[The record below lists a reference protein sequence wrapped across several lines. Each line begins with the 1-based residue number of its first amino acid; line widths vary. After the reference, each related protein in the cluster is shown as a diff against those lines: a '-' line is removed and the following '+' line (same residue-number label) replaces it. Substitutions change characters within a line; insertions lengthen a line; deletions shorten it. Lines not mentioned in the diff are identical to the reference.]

1 MEINLLFDIIATQPI
16 GENKRHGGG
25 KYGEI
30 VLRRM
35 LEQSVPLVC
44 YYDSRLWLNP
54 ETEELIKTHNI
65 RLLDI
70 KGRTLDDVV
79 KESGCNTIYSAL
91 PKYDLLHYHGC
102 RVISTIHGLRTLET
116 PADSYCFY
124 YKNSGWRDWFQFFAK
139 KFVPGL
145 YKDRLRKYKLKEWKS
160 DNFQMVTVSNH
171 SLYSIKTYFPELKDV
186 NIPVFYSPSTSSE
199 RVLTRKYLERYF
211 LLVSGARSEKNN
223 LRAIKALD
231 FLFSNG
237 YLGDFIV
244 KITGVKSGNIYRYKI
259 KNTERFDFLGFV
271 DEEELDQLYHDAYS
285 LIYPSLNEGFG
296 YPPLEAMQYGVPV
309 LASPFT
315 SIPEVCEGAALYFNP
330 FSVEEISARILAIS
344 NNVVREE
351 YSNRAKLQYSKITT
365 KQRKDLD
372 ALIGY
377 IFSSESII

>member
-1 MEINLLFDIIATQPI
+1 MEIKLLFDITATQPI
-16 GENKRHGGG
+16 GTNKRHGGG

-35 LEQSVPLVC
+35 LERSVPIVC

-54 ETEELIKTHNI
+54 ETEELIKSNNVT
-65 RLLDI
+65 LLDI
-70 KGRTLDDVV
+70 NGRTIDDIVE
-79 KESGCNTIYSAL
+79 ESACNTIFSAL
-91 PKYDLLHYHGC
+91 PKHDLFHFHGC

-124 YKNSGWRDWFQFFAK
+124 YKKSGWRDWAQFFLK
-139 KFVPGL
+139 KFIPRL
-145 YKDRLRKYKLKEWKS
+145 YKERLRRYKLKEWKS

-171 SLYSIKTYFPELKDV
+171 SSYSIKTYFPELKEK

-199 RVLTRKYLERYF
+199 RILSRKHSEKYF
-211 LLVSGARSEKNN
+211 LMVSGARPEKNN

-231 FLFSNG
+231 DLFSKG
-237 YLGDFIV
+237 YLDDCNV
-244 KITGVKSGNIYRYKI
+244 KITGVKSGDVYRYKI
-259 KNTERFDFLGFV
+259 KNLERFDFLGFV
-271 DEEELDQLYHDAYS
+271 NEEELDQLYHDAYS

-296 YPPLEAMQYGVPV
+296 YPPLEAMHYGVPV

-344 NNVVREE
+344 NEVIHEE
-351 YSNRAKLQYSKITT
+351 YSNRSKLQYSKITA
-365 KQRKDLD
+365 KQKKDLD
-372 ALIGY
+372 ALIDY
-377 IFSSESII
+377 IFNTQP